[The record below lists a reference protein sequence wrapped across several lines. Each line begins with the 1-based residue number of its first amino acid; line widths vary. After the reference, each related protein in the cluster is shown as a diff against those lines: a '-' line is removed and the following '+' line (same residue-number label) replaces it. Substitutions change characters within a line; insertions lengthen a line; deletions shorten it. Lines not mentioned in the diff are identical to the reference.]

1 MNKNNFIKCMLGLL
15 LGMVCNVAWADGP
28 FRNHRYDSFKALNV
42 TSDNIVFIG
51 NSITD
56 MHCWPEVFKTST
68 GEYLPIVNRGNS
80 GTYSTEQSDNLES
93 YINGKPKKV
102 FMMIGTNDIAT
113 SGGLNFS
120 PEQVLA
126 YVKSI
131 VTRIHARSPQTKV
144 YLYSILKNNTSNRV
158 EATWL
163 KANELTKA
171 YADATDKVTYI
182 DLYDKLAN
190 VASGGA
196 WSYDNLHLTA
206 GAYQVWAKEI
216 CQYLQED
223 ENYTVSCVYPENT
236 LTVQN
241 RGGLSNASHGMRA
254 TYFSCLPISTND
266 VLVFGDSFIK
276 NGEWQEF
283 LGNRNVKN
291 RGTGWGN
298 SGEISTTSGIVDA
311 TFATIDGVEKTAPKA
326 IFLYTG
332 TGDCTGSTDIATVKT
347 NYKALVDKLAEKAPN
362 AKIYL
367 MAICPRNNASHNT
380 RIAELNAYMESI
392 ATGNIRFVD
401 TYTPFIN
408 DGTVN
413 SKYVFSNDYI
423 GGLAYIKI
431 ANLMKTTLL
440 ADFPSDTYNVTS
452 EADAETRYAQA
463 GLRNQLTQAIARG
476 LVAERGDAA
485 GQYNATK
492 MAVFDTKV
500 SAANTI
506 LEKTNIT
513 QDEVT
518 TFTGELNTILNGAL
532 SMPTNSTEGNEVW
545 YQLYTPGRGNKYL
558 ASTGA
563 GAGVNGTAANNY
575 ATSMWKFVERTNG
588 GGLDIINRHDGSYL
602 APTAASNTQLTTSA
616 TQPTNAWSL
625 SYSDA
630 PGLFVIN
637 SGTVQLHQTND
648 AAVWNWGGGSNRSD
662 AGCQYQIEMV
672 EGEPDEIPDPSLLT
686 MTFTSTELKNG
697 ASTYTKHT
705 ASGDGWYGKLV
716 TGTTPAL
723 TIESTNETANNIG
736 WSNNQPWLQP
746 GYTYNI
752 TLPED
757 FVFVGYELTTKS
769 VLGFTGTYTY
779 ITATGTATSEAQSD
793 AEKTVAANGL
803 NTKVIA
809 LKVGDAVNTG
819 NGILITKL
827 VIRYKAVDKGIYALE
842 VKESTGAF
850 TTGTKVWTMSGA
862 IGLTFTSNANN
873 MNVDGGYLQI
883 HPGTAGTATY
893 TIAVPEPYAITGY
906 SFDYAFGNS
915 GTGNKTI
922 TVNEQQYAVAAEK
935 NTLTISDL
943 NNVQSTQFTL
953 AGSNQP
959 VKLTNFVVNVIN
971 PEILEEEEETEV
983 TYTIDKTNGNLY
995 NGTSA
1000 NQSWNSAWRSNAEPQ
1015 LVFSCGA
1022 NNMNWV
1028 ENTVQLMSGQAGSAT
1043 YTLTAPEGYVISK
1056 YSFTFANNNHN
1067 TALSLAMNGGST
1079 YTTSTTA
1086 QTISAESQKLNT
1098 VSFTLS
1104 GSNGNGVLLTNFSVT
1119 ISDPSN
1125 AEEDGEETEL
1135 AAAKTTAKA
1144 TVTANAAN
1152 LKEALGYYS
1161 YTVGGTKVYSASAVT
1176 EAIDEAATVAAVE
1189 AIVATYALNLPEVG
1203 KYYRIKGNGSGKYLD
1218 AVNRHS
1224 GNQMGMKTEAERD
1237 FLGSIF
1243 LLDEGSK
1250 LLNMGTNTYIKDTHS
1265 IGADKNG
1272 ANTWTFE
1279 ASPRTLGCL
1288 LVKSNAG
1295 SPYLHDSGYANRCS
1309 GDAGHAEHD
1318 FVLEEVSYLQLTV
1331 NVQSKVFATA
1341 TWKGVTKVLPNTWSV
1356 FDGEPLDNTIL
1367 TINSNASYTCT
1378 GLAENDEEIHNAN
1391 TLDIG
1396 VLSENRTLTANFTP
1410 NFFSATY
1417 GDKWVRIQNCN
1428 NGSYW
1433 ANVESGELNGKG
1445 KTATLDN
1452 TYTDEKQLWCL
1463 VGDANSFILY
1473 NKAAGSGLALGTS
1486 DYNQG
1491 TLAQLVNKTGVTWKL
1506 KEQEF
1511 GYAIMPAS
1519 ADNTSERGINMWG
1532 GDGGELKLYA
1542 TAEGNK
1548 GSYWK
1553 IEAANP
1559 FTLSV
1564 EVEAGQPYANNT
1576 RVCEITKVIAG
1587 RSSKSIIL
1595 DNVSPTT
1602 CYLPSTATFTLDQL
1616 TYRGYIFNGFVDAGK
1631 NAMDKYTD
1639 AYLPDGGLSLT
1650 ASYSVDENNKYQ
1662 YLFYYRDDVNN
1673 KPYRIPA
1680 ITTARNNTVLAFS
1693 DYRPCGNDI
1702 GFGEVDIVLRRSY
1715 DNGKTWSDAVTIADG
1730 QGGNE
1735 NVFNAG
1741 FGDAAVVADRES
1753 DKVLVMAVAGKQ
1765 VFLYGSATSHNSM
1778 ARILSSD
1785 NGENWVEPEDMTS
1798 KFFGERSLFPE
1809 AYTMFFGSGR
1819 LLQSRLYKKEGADF
1833 YRVYGALLV
1842 KHANSTYT
1850 GEANYVVYSDDFGE
1864 TWNILGGSVDAGMC
1878 CNGGNEPKVEEL
1890 PDGTIVLSSRKG
1902 YGRYFNVFTYS
1913 NKETGEGTW
1922 GSAVQSH
1929 QQTGGISFGGNSC
1942 NGEIYKVKAIHKES
1956 GRICDVMLQSVPTGS
1971 DRSNVSVYYKEMQYG
1986 EDNVN
1991 NYTPKTFAENWTK
2004 GIEVSALLSAYST
2017 MTLQADGNFGFFFEE
2032 WPDANYAYS
2041 MVYVPLS
2048 LEEITEGAYSL
2059 YTVNSTITSH
2069 GIATFYATS
2078 AMQIPEGVKAYVVE
2092 ADDLEMN
2099 GENGYIAPTE
2109 LEGIIPANTGAILM
2123 GDAETYKF
2131 IPSISYGTHVE
2142 GNMLVGYE
2150 AADNKAE
2157 TQSAVTLP
2165 EGSTVYVLAVEN
2177 EKAGFYKKN
2186 AGFNVYNNKAY
2197 LNVPGSAAARAIY
2210 FDFGGETGILETE
2223 NGDVKTE
2230 NCYDLSG
2237 RRVEKAQKGVYIV
2250 NGKKVLK

>member
-206 GAYQVWAKEI
+206 GAYQAWAKEI

-241 RGGLSNASHGMRA
+241 RGDLSNASHGMRA

-347 NYKALVDKLAEKAPN
+347 NYKVLVDKLAEKAPN

-672 EGEPDEIPDPSLLT
+672 EGEPDEMPDPSVMTLT
-686 MTFTSTELKNG
+686 LTTNEFQSGQSTWTKNV
-697 ASTYTKHT
+697 S
-705 ASGDGWYGKLV
+705 SSDGWYGKFV
-716 TGTTPAL
+716 TGTTPAV
-723 TIESTNETANNIG
+723 TVESTDKTVNNMG
-736 WSNNQPWLQP
+736 WSSKRPWLQT

-752 TLPED
+752 TLPEGL
-757 FVFVGYELTTKS
+757 VITEYELTT
-769 VLGFTGTYTY
+769 LEGGGFNGTFTYT
-779 ITATGTATSEAQSD
+779 TADGTATSPAQTASEQ
-793 AEKTVAANGL
+793 AVSARGL
-803 NTKVIA
+803 STNTISLV
-809 LKVGDAVNTG
+809 VG
-819 NGILITKL
+819 NGKDGTKGIMMTKL
-827 VIRYKAVDKGIYALE
+827 VIKYKE
-842 VKESTGAF
+842 VK
-850 TTGTKVWTMSGA
+850 K
-862 IGLTFTSNANN
+862 
-873 MNVDGGYLQI
+873 
-883 HPGTAGTATY
+883 
-893 TIAVPEPYAITGY
+893 
-906 SFDYAFGNS
+906 
-915 GTGNKTI
+915 
-922 TVNEQQYAVAAEK
+922 
-935 NTLTISDL
+935 
-943 NNVQSTQFTL
+943 
-953 AGSNQP
+953 
-959 VKLTNFVVNVIN
+959 
-971 PEILEEEEETEV
+971 
-983 TYTIDKTNGNLY
+983 TYTIDKSNGNLY
-995 NGTSA
+995 KDNGTSA

-1043 YTLTAPEGYVISK
+1043 YTLTAPEGFVITD
-1056 YSFTFANNNHN
+1056 YSFTFTNNNH
-1067 TALSLAMNGGST
+1067 TTGLSLAVTGGTT
-1079 YTTSTTA
+1079 YTTSATA
-1086 QTISAESQKLNT
+1086 QTVSAEKQKLNS
-1098 VSFTLS
+1098 VSFVLS
-1104 GSNGNGVLLTNFSVT
+1104 GNNGNGVILTNFTVT
-1119 ISDPSN
+1119 IADPN
-1125 AEEDGEETEL
+1125 YIEEEEGEADAL
-1135 AAAKTTAKA
+1135 AAAKTEAKA
-1144 TVTANAAN
+1144 TVNANAEK
-1152 LKEALGYYS
+1152 LKENVGYYS
-1161 YTVGGTKVYSASAVT
+1161 YTVGGIKAYDASEVT
-1176 EAIDEAATVAAVE
+1176 AAIDAATTVAEVE
-1189 AIVATYALNLPEVG
+1189 AIVATYSLNLPEVG

-1250 LLNMGTNTYIKDTHS
+1250 LLNMGTNTYIKDTYN
-1265 IGADKNG
+1265 IGADKAG

-1331 NVQSKVFATA
+1331 NLQSKVFATA

-1785 NGENWVEPEDMTS
+1785 NGENWDAPKDLTS
-1798 KFFGERSLFPE
+1798 KFFGEGSLFPE

-2177 EKAGFYKKN
+2177 EVAGFYKKE

-2197 LNVPGSAAARAIY
+2197 LNVPGSAGARAIY